1 MVISAASGLA
11 IDVECYG
18 VRCVAIDYGYILPL
32 NTVKNRGIRTDEIT
46 PIYQMCNAAATFPDI
61 KRKTGVGV
69 AFINDPSESI
79 GIEIP
84 FIAVLIGSFD
94 SKLFFHFSNLF
105 FRQGLIQSVH
115 TYLTRHTSFPN
126 KFGYLVS
133 IRIKAKT
140 FYVDLI
146 SQ

>member
-1 MVISAASGLA
+1 M
-11 IDVECYG
+11 
-18 VRCVAIDYGYILPL
+18 LPL
-32 NTVKNRGIRTDEIT
+32 RKVDNIGFGANKVA
-46 PIYQMCNAAATFPDI
+46 PIYPLYNAAGAFPDI
-61 KRKTGVGV
+61 KWKAGGGA

-94 SKLFFHFSNLF
+94 SKPFFHFSNLF
-105 FRQGLIQSVH
+105 FRQGLIQSLH
-115 TYLTRHTSFPN
+115 TFLTRHTSFPN

-140 FYVDLI
+140 LYVDLI